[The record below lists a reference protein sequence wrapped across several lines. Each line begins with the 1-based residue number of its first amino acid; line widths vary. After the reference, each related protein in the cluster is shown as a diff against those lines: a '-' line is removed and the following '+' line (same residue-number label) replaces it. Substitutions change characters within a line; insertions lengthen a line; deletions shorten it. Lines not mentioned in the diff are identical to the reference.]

1 MSEHSSSLRP
11 LPAARKRILLVDDHP
26 VMIEGMSALVSGT
39 PDLEWMGACP
49 SLPAA
54 LEILKANLPDLI
66 LMDITLDGPNGL
78 VATREISARYPSLP
92 ILIFTCNDENIYTP
106 LAMAAGAK
114 GLVTKDCAGP
124 EILQA
129 IRIVLQGLVYQS
141 PRLTRVNAAL
151 PGRANPAAPS
161 PALTST
167 EWSVVHYLAQ
177 GFTTLRM
184 ALAMKVSQKT
194 IETHR
199 LNIRRKLGLHSQSD
213 LLRWAVCHQTNN
225 MPGSP
230 SPDRPS
236 GK

>member
-66 LMDITLDGPNGL
+66 LMDITIDGPNGL

-114 GLVTKDCAGP
+114 GLV
-124 EILQA
+124 
-129 IRIVLQGLVYQS
+129 S
-141 PRLTRVNAAL
+141 
-151 PGRANPAAPS
+151 
-161 PALTST
+161 
-167 EWSVVHYLAQ
+167 
-177 GFTTLRM
+177 
-184 ALAMKVSQKT
+184 
-194 IETHR
+194 
-199 LNIRRKLGLHSQSD
+199 
-213 LLRWAVCHQTNN
+213 
-225 MPGSP
+225 
-230 SPDRPS
+230 RPS
-236 GK
+236 ASFCKAWCTNPLGSRVLTPRSRVAQIPPPLPLP